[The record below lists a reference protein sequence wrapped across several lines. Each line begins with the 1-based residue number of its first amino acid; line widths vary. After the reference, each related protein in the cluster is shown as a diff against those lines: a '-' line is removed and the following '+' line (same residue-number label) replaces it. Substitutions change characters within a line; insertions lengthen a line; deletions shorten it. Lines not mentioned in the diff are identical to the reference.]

1 MQLSDR
7 TISVLKNF
15 ATINPSL
22 LFPAGSVLKTLS
34 PQRNILGQ
42 ANVEEAFDSEFA
54 TYDLNQILG
63 VVSLFE
69 QPDFDIQEHSGKISN
84 GSGHTSN
91 YFFADKDMIEVP
103 PDKTLT
109 VDGKAVVFQIT
120 ESDLKSLLQAAHV
133 MQLPNIVVEVGKKR
147 TLIKATDNT
156 NSASNT
162 YDVVVDSQTYNSGRY
177 IFATENLKFIPATYT
192 VTITEKGLAYFESK
206 DQMVQYWV
214 ATEQGSKTDD

>member
-54 TYDLNQILG
+54 IYDLNQFLG

-69 QPDFDIQEHSGKISN
+69 QPDFDIQEHSVKISN

-91 YFFADKDMIEVP
+91 YFFADKEMIEVP
-103 PDKTLT
+103 PDKNLA

-133 MQLPNIVVEVGKKR
+133 MQLPNIVVEVGKER

-156 NSASNT
+156 NSTSNT
-162 YDVVVDSQTYNSGRY
+162 YDVVVDCETYNSGYY